1 MPVDPQLQPILDLV
15 HAEGATK
22 MEDLSPTEAR
32 EAFAMLSASAPCD
45 TSVVAS
51 VEAVE
56 VAGVPCELVLPKG
69 AGPFGVLVW
78 IHGGGFVIGSA
89 SLSRPTTVAIAEG
102 AGCAVLAVDY
112 SLAPEHPFPTA
123 VTQCHDVVA
132 AVQRGALGRSVDP
145 SRVVVGGDSAGG
157 NLSAEMAIE
166 LDGLAGQLLVYPVVD
181 ATMGFPS
188 ITENA
193 EGYFL
198 TRGTMDYFLAHYL
211 QGHDPTDPR
220 VSPILVDDAELAG
233 ACPALVI
240 TAEFDPLRDEG
251 EAYARKLAAAGV
263 EVSSTRYDGQV
274 HGFFSFAGFVDASRK
289 AELEAIAFVRRCLG
303 S

>member
-1 MPVDPQLQPILDLV
+1 MPVDPQIQPILDLV

-22 MEDLSPTEAR
+22 LEDQSPTEAR
-32 EAFAMLSASAPCD
+32 EAFAMLSAAAPCD
-45 TSVVAS
+45 TSTVAS
-51 VEAVE
+51 VAPIE

-69 AGPFGVLVW
+69 DGPFGVLVW

-89 SLSRPTTVAIAEG
+89 ALSRPTSVAIAAG
-102 AGCAVLAVDY
+102 AECAVLAVDY
-112 SLAPEHPFPTA
+112 SLAPEHPFPVA

-132 AVQRGALGRSVDP
+132 AVQRGALGRHVDP
-145 SRVVVGGDSAGG
+145 NRVVVGGDSAGG
-157 NLSAEMAIE
+157 NLSAELAIE
-166 LDGLAGQLLVYPVVD
+166 LEGLSGQLLVYPVVD
-181 ATMGFPS
+181 ATMSAGS

-198 TRGTMDYFLAHYL
+198 TKGTMDYFLGHYL

-220 VSPILVDDAELAG
+220 VSPLLVDDAELTG
-233 ACPALVI
+233 SCPALVI

-274 HGFFSFAGFVDASRK
+274 HGFFSFAGFVDRGRE